1 MSMSAPVAQA
11 GSLTVRAALEQGA
24 SRLPGDSPRLDAELL
39 LAHALGRTRA
49 WLLAHAADPVPADSY
64 DAYAAML
71 TRRAAGEPV
80 AYVLGRAAFWSLDLD
95 VNAATLV
102 PRPDTETLVE
112 QVLAHAPAATAR
124 VLDLGTGSGAI
135 ALALGRDRPDWQVMG
150 VDIEPAAVEVATR
163 NAQRNAVG
171 NARFVAGDW
180 YGPAAGTQFDLI
192 VSNPPY
198 IRADDPCLQ
207 GIGLRY
213 EPLSALASGADGLDA
228 LRAVVQGAPA
238 HLAPGGLL
246 ACEHGAEQG
255 AAVRALFEQAGF
267 LSVCTWRD
275 LSGHERVTAG
285 WLGTCV
291 APASGSLHDG

>member
-1 MSMSAPVAQA
+1 MSVSAPVKQA
-11 GSLTVRAALEQGA
+11 GSLAVRAALEQGA

-135 ALALGRDRPDWQVMG
+135 ALALARERPDWQVLG
-150 VDIEPAAVEVATR
+150 VDIDPAAVEVAMR
-163 NAQRNAVG
+163 NAQRNAIA

-180 YGPAAGTQFDLI
+180 YGPAVGMQFELI

-198 IRADDPCLQ
+198 ICADDPCLQ
-207 GIGLRY
+207 GIGLRH

-228 LRAVVQGAPA
+228 LRAVVQGAPV
-238 HLAPGGLL
+238 HLVPGGLI

-255 AAVRALFEQAGF
+255 AAVRASFEQAGF
-267 LSVCTWRD
+267 SSVCTWRD

-285 WLGTCV
+285 WLG
-291 APASGSLHDG
+291 AGAERASEDLHDG